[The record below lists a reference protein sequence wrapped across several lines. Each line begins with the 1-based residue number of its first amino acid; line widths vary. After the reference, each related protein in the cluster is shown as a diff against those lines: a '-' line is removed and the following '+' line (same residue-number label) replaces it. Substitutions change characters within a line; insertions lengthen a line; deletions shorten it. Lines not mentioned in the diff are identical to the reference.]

1 MKKSMGIF
9 IKTSALVA
17 AFMLLLGGG
26 IMSLSFSHSG
36 TKPNDSNFL
45 TPDLAINAPTSQ
57 ELLQKKFGVY
67 NTVTEENGKSVVTIF
82 SEEQIKAFNDR
93 RNKGEWFWIS
103 SEEMLFLIEDTVRMF
118 ETYDAVCIR
127 DLEGSVRRFEST
139 DADGGYRIILE
150 RTKVL
155 NSAVYVSLKTEDP
168 DMKKYI
174 TLTDCNNPLSHYEI
188 LYLDS
193 CKNPWYNSKISRP
206 QGMILWAFG
215 EENIHFWTEDVWSR
229 YELFGGYD
237 FWEERTIVYPK
248 QQ

>member
-1 MKKSMGIF
+1 MKRNTKIL
-9 IKTSALVA
+9 IKTTALVL
-17 AFMLLLGGG
+17 AFMLLLGVG

-36 TKPNDSNFL
+36 VKPNDNNFL

-57 ELLQKKFGVY
+57 ELLQRKFNAY

-82 SEEQIKAFNDR
+82 SEEQIKDFNDR
-93 RNKGEWFWIS
+93 RDSGEWFWIS

-127 DLEGSVRRFEST
+127 DLDGNVRRFEST

-150 RTKVL
+150 RVKVL
-155 NSAVYVSLKTEDP
+155 NSAVYVSLKTEDA

-174 TLTDCNNPLSHYEI
+174 TLTDCKYPLSYYEA
-188 LYLDS
+188 LCLDTCS
-193 CKNPWYNSKISRP
+193 NPWYNSKISRP

-215 EENIHFWTEDVWSR
+215 EENIHFWKEDIWSR

-237 FWEERTIVYPK
+237 FWEERTIVYPE